1 MSKRIILIVITLL
14 VTAGIACAADVVKK
28 PKNPVVLMET
38 TLGNV
43 KIELFEKEAPIS
55 VKNFLEYA
63 NSGYYANT
71 IFHRVIPG
79 FMAQGG
85 GLTAN
90 LTPKPGSLAP
100 IKNEAD
106 NGLKNDRGTISMA
119 RTGDPNS
126 ATSQFFINVVNNNML
141 NRPNPD
147 GFGYA
152 VFGKVVEGM
161 DVVDKMIAAPQTRK
175 NSVFQNVPT
184 EPIVIKSVKLQK

>member
-1 MSKRIILIVITLL
+1 MLKKLLIAIALICLMAAV
-14 VTAGIACAADVVKK
+14 ACAEGK
-28 PKNPVVLMET
+28 KNPVVTMET
-38 TLGNV
+38 SLGNV

-55 VKNFLEYA
+55 VKNFLDYA
-63 NSGYYANT
+63 RSGFYSGT
-71 IFHRVIPG
+71 IFHRIIPG

-90 LTPKPGSLAP
+90 LSPKPGARAP
-100 IKNEAD
+100 IKNEAE
-106 NGLKNDRGTISMA
+106 NGLKNDRGTLSMA

-152 VFGKVVEGM
+152 VFGKVIEGM
-161 DVVDKMIAAPQTRK
+161 AVVDKIVAAPQVRK
-175 NSVFQNVPT
+175 NSVFQNVPI
-184 EPIVIKSVKLQK
+184 EPIVIKSVKIAR

>member
-1 MSKRIILIVITLL
+1 MIKKMLGALALICL
-14 VTAGIACAADVVKK
+14 VAGIACANSK
-28 PKNPVVLMET
+28 KNPVVTMET
-38 TLGNV
+38 TLGNI

-55 VKNFLEYA
+55 VKNFLDYA
-63 NSGYYANT
+63 KSGYYSGT

-90 LTPKPGSLAP
+90 LTPKPGDLPP

-147 GFGYA
+147 GYGYA
-152 VFGKVVEGM
+152 VFGKVIEGM
-161 DVVDKMIAAPQTRK
+161 DVVDKIIAAPQARK

-184 EPIVIKSVKLQK
+184 EPIVIKSVKTGK